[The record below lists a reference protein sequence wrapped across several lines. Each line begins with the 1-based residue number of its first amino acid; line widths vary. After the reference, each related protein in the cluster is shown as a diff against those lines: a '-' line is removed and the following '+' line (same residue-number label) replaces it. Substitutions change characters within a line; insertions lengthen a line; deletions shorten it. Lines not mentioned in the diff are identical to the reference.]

1 VRITKKIFNDL
12 AIWMIGFGIIV
23 GIIFPFFAY
32 AFGVSREIAYSWRFI
47 TACIAAGIFVGTI
60 NIILSR
66 TIIARKLRL
75 LISKM
80 HMVQD
85 NLMEVAKGGDTGDY
99 TPEKCHIRIDST
111 DEIGESALVFNNLVD
126 ALSASISAERTMQD
140 YTRMLTSRLELKSL
154 TKRALSVIMEST
166 NSDAGAILVEREGE
180 LVPIEISGIKYP
192 EKLINHS
199 IVMEVLKTEKQKII
213 DIPEDIV
220 IDGLLVDFRPK
231 AIIIEPLIYNDIP
244 IGIIVLTS
252 MANYSEDNISRI
264 GMFSQSLSLALHNA
278 IIHEQ
283 MHKLAAIDPLTG
295 LLNRRYGM
303 IRLREEYSKAV
314 RSEGSLGVMMLDID
328 HFKKVND
335 TYGHLAGDRVL
346 IYLSRLI
353 KPLLREGD
361 IIMRYGGEEFCAIL
375 PGASA
380 EDTLKMA
387 ERIRFAV
394 QESKVTYAEFEIKV
408 TLSLGIVSYPETAIA
423 HEQELLAASDEALY
437 ISKESGRNK
446 STVK

>member
-1 VRITKKIFNDL
+1 
-12 AIWMIGFGIIV
+12 MIGFGIII
-23 GIIFPFFAY
+23 GIIFPFFAH
-32 AFGVSREIAYSWRFI
+32 AFGVSREIAYSWGFI
-47 TACIAAGIFVGTI
+47 TACIVAGIFVGTI

-66 TIIARKLRL
+66 TVIARKLRL
-75 LISKM
+75 LITKM
-80 HMVQD
+80 HMVQN
-85 NLMEVAKGGDTGDY
+85 NLMKVAKGGDPGDC

-126 ALSASISAERTMQD
+126 ALSVSISTERTMQD

-166 NSDAGAILVEREGE
+166 NSDAGALLIEREGE
-180 LVPIEISGIKYP
+180 LVPIETSGIKSS
-192 EKLINHS
+192 EKLTNHS
-199 IVMEVLKTEKQKII
+199 IVMEVLGTEKQRII
-213 DIPEDIV
+213 DIPEDII

-231 AIIIEPLIYNDIP
+231 AIFIEPLIYNNIP
-244 IGIIVLTS
+244 IGVIVLTS
-252 MANYSEDNISRI
+252 IAKYSEDNISRI

-283 MHKLAAIDPLTG
+283 MQKLAAIDPLTG

-303 IRLREEYSKAV
+303 IRLKEEYSKAV
-314 RSEGSLGVMMLDID
+314 RSEGSLGVMMFDID

-346 IYLSRLI
+346 VNISRLI

-361 IIMRYGGEEFCAIL
+361 VVMRYGGEEFCAIL

-380 EDTLKMA
+380 EDTFKMA
-387 ERIRFAV
+387 ERIRFAI
-394 QESKVTYAEFEIKV
+394 QESEVAYAEYNIKV
-408 TLSLGIVSYPETAIA
+408 TLSLGIVSYPETDIT
-423 HEQELLAASDEALY
+423 HEQELLAAADEALY